1 MEEIH
6 HLHRE
11 PLRFGVLVAQQ
22 VGEGASK
29 EEGGD
34 GDEASSLPE
43 VRPDEELLE
52 KRLDI
57 RACAAVSL
65 HDAPQPPVRCAVGID
80 RVDER
85 RVVEMVDVLVDERV
99 DERRTLERAAHL
111 QNEEGGEEAEGYE
124 EKCVQHMD
132 SSRVFGLYGNDSS
145 ALARWVRGV

>member
-1 MEEIH
+1 MRGRDLRVPLNMEEIH
-6 HLHRE
+6 HPHRE
-11 PLRFGVLVAQQ
+11 LLRFGVLVAQQ
-22 VGEGASK
+22 VGEGASEK
-29 EEGGD
+29 EGRD
-34 GDEASSLPE
+34 GDEAPSLPE

-85 RVVEMVDVLVDERV
+85 RVFEMVDVLVDERV

-111 QNEEGGEEAEGYE
+111 QNEEGGEEAEAK
-124 EKCVQHMD
+124 EK
-132 SSRVFGLYGNDSS
+132 NDVCHGGSPS
-145 ALARWVRGV
+145 F